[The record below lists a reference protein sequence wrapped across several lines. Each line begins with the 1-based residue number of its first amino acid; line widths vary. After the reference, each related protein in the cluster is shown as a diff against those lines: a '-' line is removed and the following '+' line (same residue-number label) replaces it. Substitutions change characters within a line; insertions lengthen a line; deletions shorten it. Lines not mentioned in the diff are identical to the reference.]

1 MKRKQKNIDAPGEL
15 PYAVMLDV
23 PYITIAGNKE
33 VTVENYRGIISYE
46 NTGVKINTNDKIIK
60 IDGENLTLS
69 HITDEI
75 ISVSGY
81 ISSLEFI

>member
-1 MKRKQKNIDAPGEL
+1 MKKKQKNSDAPSEL
-15 PYAVMLDV
+15 PCAVMLDV
-23 PYITIAGNKE
+23 PYISMAGDKE

-46 NTGVKINTNDKIIK
+46 SSGVKINTKDKIIK

-75 ISVSGY
+75 ISVSGK
-81 ISSLEFI
+81 IVSLEFI